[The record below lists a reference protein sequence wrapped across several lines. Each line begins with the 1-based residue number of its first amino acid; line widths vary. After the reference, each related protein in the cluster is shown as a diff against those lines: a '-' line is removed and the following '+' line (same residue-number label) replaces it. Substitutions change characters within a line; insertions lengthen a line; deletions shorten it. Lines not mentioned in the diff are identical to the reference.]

1 MLDIKVCKIC
11 NQSASNQANK
21 ILTNGSVYHVQC
33 FENLNSSI
41 QEIRTRISNLRSELS
56 EAERKIRQTETFTY
70 KFKSFWGGKNID
82 EDFYKKKIDTINSQV
97 QIAEIEISSIRTQ
110 LTSFFDYWHE
120 TPPDWEERRLLVR
133 EKAGNCC
140 QKCMSSGGETHVH
153 HIIPVSRGGSH
164 RLENL
169 EYLCVNCHSQAHRGR
184 SVTTENKQFVTV
196 NRPVFSDR
204 LELIK
209 HAINKNEII
218 SFNYSKYSGE
228 KSKRSIKP
236 TGLKQKGKS
245 LCVTGHCYLRNE
257 ERIFAIKRMTGVKL
271 QNQPGRSFDN

>member
-1 MLDIKVCKIC
+1 
-11 NQSASNQANK
+11 
-21 ILTNGSVYHVQC
+21 
-33 FENLNSSI
+33 
-41 QEIRTRISNLRSELS
+41 
-56 EAERKIRQTETFTY
+56 
-70 KFKSFWGGKNID
+70 
-82 EDFYKKKIDTINSQV
+82 
-97 QIAEIEISSIRTQ
+97 
-110 LTSFFDYWHE
+110 
-120 TPPDWEERRLLVR
+120 
-133 EKAGNCC
+133 
-140 QKCMSSGGETHVH
+140 MSSVEEKHVH
-153 HIIPVSRGGSH
+153 HIVPVSSGGSH

-184 SVTTENKQFVTV
+184 NVTTKNKQIATV

-218 SFNYSKYSGE
+218 AFNYSKYSGE

-245 LCVTGHCYLRNE
+245 LCVTGHCYLRNA

-271 QNQPGRSFDN
+271 QNQPGRSYDK